1 MTFGVA
7 LMLKYQP
14 QSPVCRAVHL
24 VRGLSH
30 GDVGIACREVL
41 LRVERRLLESL
52 PAEEALS
59 RHDPAVHSS
68 PSSASAAGT
77 ALSSAVTP

>member
-1 MTFGVA
+1 MPR
-7 LMLKYQP
+7 YQP

-30 GDVGIACREVL
+30 ADVGIACRELL
-41 LRVERRLLESL
+41 LRVERRLLESM
-52 PAEEALS
+52 PVDDDAI
-59 RHDPAVHSS
+59 DG
-68 PSSASAAGT
+68 ASAAHVSSSSAASATAT

>member
-1 MTFGVA
+1 
-7 LMLKYQP
+7 MLKYQP

-24 VRGLSH
+24 VRVLSH
-30 GDVGIACREVL
+30 SDVGIACREVL
-41 LRVERRLLESL
+41 LRVERRLLECI
-52 PAEEALS
+52 PPEEAQS
-59 RHDPAVHSS
+59 KPTAAGHSS